1 MSFCK
6 TLSLMLLQLLLC
18 VCTTAAQGS
27 DRATKYDSF
36 FLEAMVQR
44 EKGAGDAAFDLLR
57 HCVEIDSTRPEAY
70 YFLAQYYGGLKDK
83 ESMLRCIRKAADL
96 SPDSPTFLEMLANV
110 YIANAKYPEAIA
122 TLERA
127 VALDKERE
135 DLIETLMQLYR
146 NQGDYANAVKCVE
159 RLEQLEGK
167 TARLSYAK
175 SDIYTQQGNKQAAI
189 AEMKALADQYPND
202 VSYRGMYGEMLLNNG
217 EADRAYE
224 VFKGICDEEPNNLN
238 ALVFMQN
245 YFHNTDQQDKADSL
259 ALRILLNKDATTDLR
274 KTVLWQSISHN
285 EEQGGDSTKVLALFR
300 RVLNTPQ
307 TDATM
312 AVLCASYMS
321 VKQMPKDTIAAMLR
335 RVLDIEPDDAVAR
348 TKLVAYAWECD
359 SMREVVEL
367 CQAGRQYNPDHLAFY
382 YFEGIAHYRLGEETE
397 AKAAFK
403 AVTGTGGKEADPDMM
418 ADCYELLGDLLYKRG
433 AQREAFA
440 AYDSCLQW
448 KPDKVGCLNNYA
460 YYLSELNTDLD
471 RAERMSAKTI
481 AAEPDNATY
490 LDTYAWI
497 LFLQGR
503 ATEARVYIDQAIKN
517 DTTADHV
524 VTEHAGDIY
533 AATGD
538 TDRAVELWQQA
549 ADKESPASKLL
560 LQKIRKRKY
569 IAPKYKRQ
577 KR

>member
-6 TLSLMLLQLLLC
+6 TLCLTLLQLLLC

-27 DRATKYDSF
+27 DKAMKYDSF
-36 FLEAMVQR
+36 FLEAIVQR

-70 YFLAQYYGGLKDK
+70 YFLSQYYGEMKDK
-83 ESMLRCIRKAADL
+83 GAMLRCISKAADL
-96 SPDSPTFLEMLANV
+96 CPDSPTFLEMLANV

-135 DLIETLMQLYR
+135 DLIGTLVQLYR

-175 SDIYTQQGNKQAAI
+175 SEIYTQQGNKLAAI

-202 VSYRGMYGEMLLNNG
+202 MSYRGMYGETLLNNG
-217 EADRAYE
+217 EADKAYE
-224 VFKGICDEEPNNLN
+224 VFKGICKEEPDNLN

-245 YFHNTDQQDKADSL
+245 YYHTTGQQDKADTL
-259 ALRILLNKDATTDLR
+259 ALNILTNRDATADLR
-274 KTVLWQSISHN
+274 KTVLWQCISHN
-285 EEQGGDSTKVLALFR
+285 EEQGGDSTKILNLFR
-300 RVLNTPQ
+300 RVLATPQ

-312 AVLCASYMS
+312 AELCASYMS
-321 VKQMPKDTIAAMLR
+321 IKKMPEDTIAAMLR
-335 RVLDIEPDDAVAR
+335 RVLDIEPDNAAAR
-348 TKLVAYAWECD
+348 TRLVAYAWERD
-359 SMREVVEL
+359 SMQQVVGL
-367 CQAGRQYNPDHLAFY
+367 CKAGRQYNPDHMAFC
-382 YFEGIAHYRLGEETE
+382 YFEGIAHYRLGQE
-397 AKAAFK
+397 AEAEGAFK
-403 AVTGTGGKEADPDMM
+403 AAVSTGGKEADTDMM
-418 ADCYELLGDLLYKRG
+418 SDCYELLGDLLYKQG
-433 AQREAFA
+433 ARREAFA

-448 KPDKVGCLNNYA
+448 NPDNVGCLNNYA

-471 RAERMSAKTI
+471 KAERMSAKTI
-481 AAEPDNATY
+481 AAEPENATY

-503 ATEARVYIDQAIKN
+503 AAEARVYIDQAIKN
-517 DTTADHV
+517 DTTDDHV

-533 AATGD
+533 AVTGD
-538 TDRAVELWQQA
+538 TARAVELWRQA
-549 ADKESPASKLL
+549 ASKASPAGKLL